1 MKFFCFAFWSFF
13 YAQNCFH
20 VFGKEP
26 LNPQES
32 ILEKTHLVWIHFQ
45 ESVFIYQ
52 DNFELLI
59 KVNVPVSIIFKISRE
74 CNLTN
79 ERQIRHIRENIF
91 QESALRKELLKF
103 CSYIKCLVIASYNW
117 WKIHTV
123 ILPKHYVTMSFCKY
137 YVTMEILQICFKES
151 ARTASR
157 KEETIRIYSDSLGF
171 SRAVSL
177 NFLFNILTKQLW
189 RTFPSK
195 TL

>member
-1 MKFFCFAFWSFF
+1 M
-13 YAQNCFH
+13 
-20 VFGKEP
+20 
-26 LNPQES
+26 
-32 ILEKTHLVWIHFQ
+32 
-45 ESVFIYQ
+45 
-52 DNFELLI
+52 I
-59 KVNVPVSIIFKISRE
+59 KVNVPVSIMFKISGE

-79 ERQIRHIRENIF
+79 ERQIRNIRENIF

-103 CSYIKCLVIASYNW
+103 CSYIKCLIIASYNW

-123 ILPKHYVTMSFCKY
+123 ILRKYYVTMSFCKY
-137 YVTMEILQICFKES
+137 YVTMEILQTCFKES

-171 SRAVSL
+171 SRAAFL